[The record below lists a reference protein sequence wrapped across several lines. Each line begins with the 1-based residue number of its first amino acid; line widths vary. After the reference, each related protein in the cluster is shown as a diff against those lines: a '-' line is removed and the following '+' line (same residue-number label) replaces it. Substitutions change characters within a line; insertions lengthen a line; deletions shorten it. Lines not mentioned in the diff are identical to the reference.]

1 MKIKKIFYTLVAVL
15 SPLVLLAAAVQ
26 AQGAQLFLSTD
37 QSQVEVESQL
47 AVTVNVNTTQNTLGT
62 DVVVKYDP
70 NSLELVSV
78 TPGDLYQDFSDT
90 TSAFELAKSEGKV
103 TLSGVADLNTGTV
116 ANGVFATLNF
126 VPLTETS
133 TQIEI
138 LYDEADSTLSGII
151 PFEGNEANILTE
163 APQPLEI
170 EVVSNNFFKRM
181 WIFIKEIF
189 AQN

>member
-1 MKIKKIFYTLVAVL
+1 MKIKKILYTLVAVL
-15 SPLVLLAAAVQ
+15 SPLVLLAATVQ

-90 TSAFELAKSEGKV
+90 NNILELAKSEGKV

-126 VPLTETS
+126 VPLTETT

-138 LYDEADSTLSGII
+138 LYDETDSTLSGII
-151 PFEGNEANILTE
+151 PFEGNEVNILTE

-170 EVVSNNFFKRM
+170 EVVSNNFFNRM

-189 AQN
+189 AKN